1 MSQLKKLSVSL
12 LLLFSLSGCATVE
25 MPDFYAYV
33 TLPAS
38 GNGFGVATVSRTEVT
53 IPKEQW
59 DEQKRRGIIILS
71 KDWKILKK
79 TVRKNCI
86 TNKCKQAVG
95 ALDGLFFAIDRALR
109 MVPEK

>member
-12 LLLFSLSGCATVE
+12 FLLFNISGCATVE
-25 MPDFYAYV
+25 MPDFYAHV

-38 GNGFGVATVSRTEVT
+38 GDGFGVSTVSRQEKT
-53 IPKEQW
+53 IPREQW
-59 DEQKRRGIIILS
+59 EEQKKRGIVILS

-86 TNKCKQAVG
+86 TNKCKQAIG
-95 ALDGLFFAIDRALR
+95 ALDGLFFAIDSALR
-109 MVPEK
+109 MVPDK